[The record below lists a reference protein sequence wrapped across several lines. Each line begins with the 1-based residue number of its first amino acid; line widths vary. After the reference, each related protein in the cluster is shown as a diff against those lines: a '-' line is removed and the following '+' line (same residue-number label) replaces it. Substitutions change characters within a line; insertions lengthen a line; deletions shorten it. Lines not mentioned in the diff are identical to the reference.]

1 MGIRWQK
8 KKKDSLKL
16 NSEQFMTNKV
26 KILDVFNISYIC
38 LHFFPAN
45 LYAAEYAPL
54 RGHKL

>member
-1 MGIRWQK
+1 MAKK